1 LKKKEEEKAEISDN
15 DFFTPIK
22 KKSFEMKSIGQKYII
37 FLGYEKA

>member
-1 LKKKEEEKAEISDN
+1 LKKKEEEKADISDN